1 MNQQIDQKTPIY
13 VGYEITTQVLRDE
26 SSLLQL
32 SGDEKTFY
40 TSASGSNFITGVT
53 SWNVFPTE
61 KNPMARYKFASV
73 QFTFN
78 QNMNEINRKTYS
90 LLDWLGDCGGLT
102 DALRFIAGLI
112 VSPFASYALAAKLMS
127 MILRFQQSDRD
138 LSSDSQSGINRSFV
152 RNFDPS
158 LPTFDSNSSK
168 IGAPD
173 LSKLQSLRSRVQSSW
188 QNLDAHI
195 KTKKDDDD

>member
-1 MNQQIDQKTPIY
+1 
-13 VGYEITTQVLRDE
+13 
-26 SSLLQL
+26 
-32 SGDEKTFY
+32 
-40 TSASGSNFITGVT
+40 
-53 SWNVFPTE
+53 
-61 KNPMARYKFASV
+61 
-73 QFTFN
+73 
-78 QNMNEINRKTYS
+78 MNEINRKTYS

-188 QNLDAHI
+188 
-195 KTKKDDDD
+195 

>member
-73 QFTFN
+73 
-78 QNMNEINRKTYS
+78 
-90 LLDWLGDCGGLT
+90 
-102 DALRFIAGLI
+102 
-112 VSPFASYALAAKLMS
+112 
-127 MILRFQQSDRD
+127 
-138 LSSDSQSGINRSFV
+138 
-152 RNFDPS
+152 
-158 LPTFDSNSSK
+158 
-168 IGAPD
+168 
-173 LSKLQSLRSRVQSSW
+173 
-188 QNLDAHI
+188 
-195 KTKKDDDD
+195 